1 MLILGLTTEQWIDI
15 GISAGI
21 IIGTIILGSWLIR
34 LIVHRLLPFITRR
47 TRSTL
52 DDYLVGALHPSLYIL
67 AVIYAFEIGF
77 MRIDFIPTNWEDPI
91 GEVFYV
97 LYVIAIFISLV
108 RIVNAFGRWY
118 TDYIAPQTD
127 TNLDEQL
134 LPFFRRMV
142 LIVLV
147 MIGTIILLSHFKIDV
162 TALVTTLGV
171 GSLAIALAAQ
181 ETLADT
187 ISGLVIVFDRP
198 FRIGDRIEVQDLDT
212 WGDVVDIGLRSTR
225 IRTRDNR
232 MVIIPNSVI
241 GKSLIVN
248 HSYPDTQYRI
258 EIHVGIGYGTEIEHA
273 RKTLIEAVE
282 GVEGVLKDRPVE
294 ALFLEFGDSAL
305 IFRVRWWLESYEDT
319 RRMFDRVNT
328 AMYDALRREK
338 IEVPFPQ
345 REIRHRFDSKMDPI
359 KVEQVRKARA

>member
-1 MLILGLTTEQWIDI
+1 MAFLGLTTQQWMEI
-15 GISAGI
+15 GISAAI
-21 IIGTIILGSWLIR
+21 IMGTVLLGRWLIR
-34 LIVHRLLPFITRR
+34 LIVHRLLPLITRR

-52 DDYLVGALHPSLYIL
+52 DDFLVGALHPPLYFL
-67 AVIYAFEIGF
+67 AVIYAFDLGVA
-77 MRIDFIPTNWEDPI
+77 RIDFIPSRW
-91 GEVFYV
+91 GEPLDNIFYV
-97 LYVIAIFISLV
+97 FYVIAIFIVLA
-108 RIVNAFGRWY
+108 RIINAFGRWY
-118 TDYIAPQTD
+118 SEGIVPKTD

-134 LPFFRRMV
+134 LPFFRRMA
-142 LIVLV
+142 LIILV
-147 MIGTIILLSHFKIDV
+147 MIGAIILLSRFKIDV

-181 ETLADT
+181 ETLADA

-198 FRIGDRIEVQDLDT
+198 YRIGDRIEVQDLNT

-248 HSYPDTQYRI
+248 YSYPDTKYRI
-258 EIHVGIGYGTEIEHA
+258 EIHIGIGYGSEIEHA
-273 RKTLIEAVE
+273 RKTLIEAVAN
-282 GVEGVLKDRPVE
+282 VEGVLDDHPVE

-305 IFRVRWWLESYEDT
+305 IFRVRWWLDSYYDT

-328 AMYDALRREK
+328 AMYDALRREG
-338 IEVPFPQ
+338 IDVPFPQ
-345 REIRHRFDSKMDPI
+345 QEIHHRFNSKMDPI
-359 KVEQVRKARA
+359 RVEQVKT